1 MWLCRKTG
9 YLGAMRTFWAICC
22 SALRKA
28 TSGHITRRAAG
39 INQGQVAPLLAQ
51 RRTVPGK
58 ADPTGP
64 EGGVEQGHLL
74 LPSHPQ
80 VLVRQRPATNSNPI
94 PSRKKERRDLR
105 QTQTESPG
113 REKKKFQQRALASL
127 RFTVQE
133 KWALPRPC
141 SKAVPLALREA

>member
-1 MWLCRKTG
+1 MG
-9 YLGAMRTFWAICC
+9 YLEATRTFWAICC

-51 RRTVPGK
+51 RRTIPEK

-80 VLVRQRPATNSNPI
+80 VLLRQCPATNSNPI
-94 PSRKKERRDLR
+94 PSRKKELRDLR

-113 REKKKFQQRALASL
+113 REKKNS
-127 RFTVQE
+127 
-133 KWALPRPC
+133 
-141 SKAVPLALREA
+141 SKELWHHYGSQSKKSGLCHGPAQKLCLLH

>member
-1 MWLCRKTG
+1 MG
-9 YLGAMRTFWAICC
+9 YLRATRTFWAICC

-39 INQGQVAPLLAQ
+39 INQGQVAPLFTQ
-51 RRTVPGK
+51 RRSIPGK

-80 VLVRQRPATNSNPI
+80 VLVRQRPATNSNPS
-94 PSRKKERRDLR
+94 PSRKKELRDLR

-113 REKKKFQQRALASL
+113 REKKNS
-127 RFTVQE
+127 
-133 KWALPRPC
+133 
-141 SKAVPLALREA
+141 SKGLWHHYGSQSKKSGLCHGPAQKLCLLH